1 MKTLEFARKS
11 GLRNSPSNETF
22 TVKKLTQWS
31 SQFPAVAALLDE
43 PLLELPPDRDNKVR
57 VCAYPGCN
65 VDGKG
70 LFNKMM
76 KCGRCR
82 SVYYCNSWHQKEH
95 WREHKQTCGSS
106 VPTTADTSSC

>member
-43 PLLELPPDRDNKVR
+43 PLRELPPDRDDKVR
-57 VCAYPGCN
+57 VCAYPGCGVN
-65 VDGKG
+65 GEG
-70 LFNKMM
+70 LLR
-76 KCGRCR
+76 CSRCR
-82 SVYYCNSWHQKEH
+82 NVLLCSKLPNTDAAS
-95 WREHKQTCGSS
+95 
-106 VPTTADTSSC
+106 TTDTAST